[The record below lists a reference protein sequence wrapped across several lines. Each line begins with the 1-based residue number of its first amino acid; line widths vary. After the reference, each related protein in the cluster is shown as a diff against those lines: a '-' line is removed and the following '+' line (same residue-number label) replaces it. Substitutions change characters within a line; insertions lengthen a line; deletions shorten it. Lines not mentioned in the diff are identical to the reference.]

1 MELTIS
7 RREEE
12 GGVCLTLVGSID
24 LVSRQPLIDA
34 GMAILDGGGALTL
47 DMGGIE
53 FMDSMGIGALIE
65 LAKHAASLGRPF
77 VITEKSPRV
86 RRVLEATGLDG
97 AWQPA

>member
-7 RREEE
+7 RRDED
-12 GGVCLTLVGSID
+12 GITSLTLVGSID
-24 LVSRQPLIDA
+24 LISRQELITA
-34 GMAILDGGGALTL
+34 GKDVLGEGGSLRL
-47 DMGGIE
+47 DMAGVD

-65 LAKHAASLGRPF
+65 LARHAESLGRSF

-86 RRVLEATGLDG
+86 RRVLQATGLDD